1 VNKEAFVITIL
12 SHGNREAFVITMLDH
27 GNREVLAIGRLLIQL
42 NPESDM
48 LCCFEDAAQ
57 VKTY

>member
-1 VNKEAFVITIL
+1 MNKEAFVITIL
-12 SHGNREAFVITMLDH
+12 SHGNREVFVITMLDH

-48 LCCFEDAAQ
+48 
-57 VKTY
+57 

>member
-12 SHGNREAFVITMLDH
+12 SHGNREVFVITMLDH

-48 LCCFEDAAQ
+48 
-57 VKTY
+57 

>member
-1 VNKEAFVITIL
+1 MNKEAFVITIL

-48 LCCFEDAAQ
+48 
-57 VKTY
+57 